1 MPLCSIDSSLP
12 ILCENNKNVFSD
24 NVYCVTDGSLQR
36 HRAEITRSDIVFRVL
51 AGGKGDREKEREG
64 KTLFDING

>member
-1 MPLCSIDSSLP
+1 M
-12 ILCENNKNVFSD
+12 
-24 NVYCVTDGSLQR
+24 DGSSQR